1 MTALTRRNLVHA
13 GIGFALMTSL
23 DMTSPNGASA
33 APPPRFRAPQVNLY
47 SRDLPRAVSFY
58 RQFGFVE
65 TFRTPEKG
73 PIEHIELKLDGFTL
87 GIATFEAARA
97 QHGLKPGGDGHGAEI
112 VVRTD
117 DVDKAV
123 KALVAT
129 GAPLISAPHDFA
141 GGQIRAG
148 WVADPDGN
156 PVQIYQQ
163 RG

>member
-1 MTALTRRNLVHA
+1 MAGISRRNLVQGGMGLA
-13 GIGFALMTSL
+13 AL
-23 DMTSPNGASA
+23 ASA
-33 APPPRFRAPQVNLY
+33 DGAAAATPSFRTPQVNLY
-47 SRDLPRAVSFY
+47 SRDLPRAVLFY

-87 GIATFEAARA
+87 GIATFAAARET
-97 QHGLKPGGDGHGAEI
+97 HKLSPGGEGHWAEI

-117 DVDKAV
+117 HVDKAID
-123 KALVAT
+123 ALVEK
-129 GAPLISAPHDFA
+129 GAKLITAPHDFA

-148 WVADPDGN
+148 WIADPDGN
-156 PVQIYQQ
+156 PVQIYQM